1 MQYNEDLKS
10 NFGCT
15 SCGYCEPNE
24 HIDVGRMID
33 KLDSLFDKN
42 DFLGAGRLLDYWR
55 NEAVRMGDKCGEL
68 SVVGEQMGYFRKTN
82 DKDEGLEAVRRGLAL
97 IDELGLSENMSSRT
111 ICLNAATTM
120 KRPLINLNGR

>member
-42 DFLGAGRLLDYWR
+42 DFLGVGRLLDF
-55 NEAVRMGDKCGEL
+55 V
-68 SVVGEQMGYFRKTN
+68 
-82 DKDEGLEAVRRGLAL
+82 
-97 IDELGLSENMSSRT
+97 
-111 ICLNAATTM
+111 
-120 KRPLINLNGR
+120 

>member
-68 SVVGEQMGYFRKTN
+68 SVSASRWDISVRQTTKT
-82 DKDEGLEAVRRGLAL
+82 RGLKRSDA
-97 IDELGLSENMSSRT
+97 GL
-111 ICLNAATTM
+111 L
-120 KRPLINLNGR
+120 